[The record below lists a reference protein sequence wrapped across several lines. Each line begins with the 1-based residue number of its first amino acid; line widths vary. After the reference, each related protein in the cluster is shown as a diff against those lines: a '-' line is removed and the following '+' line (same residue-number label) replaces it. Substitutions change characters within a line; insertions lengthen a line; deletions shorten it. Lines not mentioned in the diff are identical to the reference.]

1 MDTTALTEQE
11 KVLVANREK
20 DKGNEAFKA
29 NDYEEAVVY
38 YTRSLS
44 VVPTVAGYNNRAQ
57 SEIQLQ
63 HWHNALND
71 CQKVLEMEP
80 DNMKALLR
88 RATVLKQQGNYQRAA
103 EDLRNV
109 LQTEPQNITATKLLV
124 EVDKK
129 LIQCQPE
136 TERKSKKILI
146 QEVEEDEIRE
156 EQR

>member
-1 MDTTALTEQE
+1 MDATALTERE
-11 KVLVANREK
+11 KVLVASREK

-29 NDYEEAVVY
+29 NDYEEAVLY

-44 VVPTVAGYNNRAQ
+44 VLPTVAGYNNRAQ
-57 SEIQLQ
+57 SEIKLQ

-88 RATVLKQQGNYQRAA
+88 RATVLEQQGNYQNAA

-109 LQTEPQNITATKLLV
+109 LQTEPQNITATV
-124 EVDKK
+124 
-129 LIQCQPE
+129 
-136 TERKSKKILI
+136 
-146 QEVEEDEIRE
+146 
-156 EQR
+156 